1 MLPHFF
7 FDLTDGQSFLRDDL
21 GIEVE
26 DIDKAVEQA
35 LIVIDEMHADGSLT
49 ETAAAW
55 DLNIRNQKGIVL
67 KKIKVT

>member
-7 FDLTDGQSFLRDDL
+7 FDLTDGQSLLRDDL

-26 DIDKAVEQA
+26 DVDTAVEQA

-49 ETAAAW
+49 EAGADW
-55 DLNIRNQKGIVL
+55 DLNIRNQSGIIL

>member
-1 MLPHFF
+1 MPHFF